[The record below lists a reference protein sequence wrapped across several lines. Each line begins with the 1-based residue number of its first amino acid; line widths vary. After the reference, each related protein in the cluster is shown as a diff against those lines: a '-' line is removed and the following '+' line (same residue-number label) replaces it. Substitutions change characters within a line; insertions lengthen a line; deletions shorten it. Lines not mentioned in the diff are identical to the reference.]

1 MWCSDKLL
9 MGDEDLDTML
19 QRIVELLEA
28 HGEKWN
34 DSLLIGEP
42 DAAGHY
48 SFTAQADSTSDQK
61 ALADHEG
68 LAGLTAVRHRR

>member
-1 MWCSDKLL
+1 MCRF
-9 MGDEDLDTML
+9 GDDS
-19 QRIVELLEA
+19 A
-28 HGEKWN
+28 EKWN

-61 ALADHEG
+61 ALAAMKDSLGSYHSQP
-68 LAGLTAVRHRR
+68 TAPTSAQ